1 MYIVKTNFEY
11 RNGKSKLRW
20 IIVKQKQS
28 KKNNNNKKEEKKQ
41 VVFLEHI
48 LKIIIKLNYR
58 CILLQ
63 LILSREMVKARWMIV
78 KNQQQQKEEGK
89 YKKTSCCF
97 WLVFSFLIVG
107 KRGENVQEAGCF
119 LYIVEKKFRG
129 WIFVVVV
136 VVDRLCIVTNS

>member
-48 LKIIIKLNYR
+48 FKIIIKLNYR

-89 YKKTSCCF
+89 YKK
-97 WLVFSFLIVG
+97 
-107 KRGENVQEAGCF
+107 Q
-119 LYIVEKKFRG
+119 
-129 WIFVVVV
+129 VVVFG
-136 VVDRLCIVTNS
+136 